1 MHERDNIISEKD
13 NEVQILRVQL
23 QALQNYMTT
32 LIVERE
38 QTMIQNSHI
47 LQQQLQIPQQPQPSD
62 N

>member
-1 MHERDNIISEKD
+1 MNDRDNIISERD

-38 QTMIQNSHI
+38 QTMLQNSHI
-47 LQQQLQIPQQPQPSD
+47 L
-62 N
+62 